1 MSFTINTFKKLPL
14 GGLGGLFLFILLIAS
29 SAAKAQSLTH
39 TFRNTS
45 LSDALIWID
54 NAQDKYKIHFIF
66 DELEDFTVT
75 TSFKNTSTE
84 EAVKQVVGFYPM
96 RISYEK
102 KEIYVECVQKA
113 GTKLI
118 GHIVDEKGTPMP
130 FANVSLLSVAD
141 SSFITGGVSNE
152 NGDFVVPCQMKQVIA
167 KITSIGYKT
176 VTRKAI
182 VGHIGTITMQPETYT
197 IKGVMVKGEIPQY
210 KMAAGGMSVDI
221 EHSVLHDVGTA
232 DDMLSMIPMVQ
243 KRDDKFEVL
252 AKGEPEIYINNK
264 KVTNPGSELKMLK
277 STDVKSVEIITAP
290 SARYNAEA
298 NAVIRI
304 KTLKPQGDGLSV
316 VAYHQ
321 TKVNNKWY
329 NYDDLTLKYRTN
341 GLETFANVALDNGN
355 NSTDQDV
362 DQEIKIS
369 KDVFN
374 AKAIIPVRSTWTML
388 QYKGGLSYDFN
399 TDHSVGLS
407 FSSQQLFSAIFKT
420 DMPQYCKKNGEYY
433 DDVLL
438 KTDIR
443 EKNRPVWE
451 LNAYYVGK
459 AGKLGID
466 LNATVLRRESEDNNY
481 QYETSKEFGNR
492 PITTNTQDKRTMAA
506 GKLLLT
512 YPVWKGELS
521 GGSEVTSTQ
530 SNGHNYNLE
539 GILHESDNKMDEKN
553 IAGFAEYQMQLGQWR
568 INAGLRFEHVST
580 EYRSFDTIQAEP
592 SRTYND
598 LFPTLSAA
606 WQKGKWS
613 AQLSYTKRITR
624 PPYGQLTSMEVYD
637 SRMLYEGGN
646 PLLRP
651 SIRHSLDFILTYSW
665 LNFTTGFTRENDF
678 FTHTG
683 KVYDEEKE
691 IIILTPENFDHQ
703 DRVYATLTASPKI
716 GIWQPITTLHYYQQN
731 FNTEKYGAPEK
742 LNKPEFSAR
751 LQNWFTLGAT
761 AKALLDINYTGSNH
775 WGLMYR
781 GTSCS
786 VNARIQ
792 KSFLQ
797 GRLTGTLYADDIFRS
812 ARSNMTTYYGIGTTK
827 QKIYRYT
834 QAVGITLSY
843 NFNAT
848 MSKYKGTGAGNDEK
862 SRL

>member
-1 MSFTINTFKKLPL
+1 MSFTINIIKKLPF
-14 GGLGGLFLFILLIAS
+14 GGLGGLFLLFLLFAS

-84 EAVKQVVGFYPM
+84 EAVRQVVGFYPM

-141 SSFITGGVSNE
+141 SSFITGGVTNE

-176 VTRKAI
+176 VTRKTI
-182 VGHIGTITMQPETYT
+182 VGHIGTITMQPATYT
-197 IKGVMVKGEIPQY
+197 VKGVVVKGEIPQY
-210 KMAAGGMSVDI
+210 KMTAGGMSVDI

-232 DDMLSMIPMVQ
+232 DDMLSMIPMV
-243 KRDDKFEVL
+243 KGRDGKFEVL

-290 SARYNAEA
+290 GARYNAEV

-321 TKVNNKWY
+321 TNVNNKWY

-341 GLETFANVALDNGN
+341 GLEVFANVALDNGN
-355 NSTDQDV
+355 SSSDHDV
-362 DQEIKIS
+362 VQEIKIS
-369 KDVFN
+369 KDVF
-374 AKAIIPVRSTWTML
+374 IGETQFPSRSTWTML

-407 FSSQQLFSAIFKT
+407 FSSQRVFSAIFKT
-420 DMPQYCKKNGEYY
+420 GMDQRYTKNGEYY
-433 DDVLL
+433 GNAFLE
-438 KTDIR
+438 TDIR
-443 EKNRPVWE
+443 EKNRPTWE
-451 LNAYYVGK
+451 LNTYYVGK
-459 AGKLGID
+459 VGKLNID
-466 LNATVLRRESEDNNY
+466 FNATVLRRESEDNNN

-492 PITTNTQDKRTMAA
+492 PITTNTIDKRTMAA
-506 GKLLLT
+506 GKLVLT
-512 YPVWKGELS
+512 YPIWKGELS

-530 SNGHNYNLE
+530 SNGNNDNKE
-539 GILHESDNKMDEKN
+539 GILAESDNEMDEKN
-553 IAGFAEYQMQLGQWR
+553 IAGFAEYQIQLGQWR
-568 INAGLRFEHVST
+568 MNAGLRYEHVST
-580 EYRSFDTIQAEP
+580 NYKSFGKKQAEP

-606 WQKGKWS
+606 WQKGKLG

-624 PPYGQLTSMEVYD
+624 PPYRLLTSMEVYD
-637 SRMLYEGGN
+637 SRMFYEGGN

-651 SIRHSLDFILTYSW
+651 SIRKNLDFTLTYAW
-665 LNFTTGFTRENDF
+665 LNFAAGFTRENDF

-683 KVYDEEKE
+683 KIYDEEKD
-691 IIILTPENFDHQ
+691 IIIIKPENFDHQ
-703 DRVYATLTASPKI
+703 DRVYATLTASPKF

-731 FNTEKYGAPEK
+731 FDTEKYGAPEK

-761 AKALLDINYTGSNH
+761 AKALLDINYTGNND
-775 WGLMYR
+775 WGLMHR

-786 VNARIQ
+786 VNARLQ

-797 GRLTGTLYADDIFRS
+797 GRLNCTLYANDIFRS
-812 ARSNMTTYYGIGTTK
+812 ARNNMTTYYGIGTTK
-827 QKIYRYT
+827 HKLYEYT

>member
-84 EAVKQVVGFYPM
+84 EAVRQVIGFYPM

-113 GTKLI
+113 STKLI
-118 GHIVDEKGTPMP
+118 GHIVDENGRPLS
-130 FANVSLLSVAD
+130 FATVSLLSVAD

-167 KITSIGYKT
+167 KVTSIGYKT
-176 VTRKAI
+176 VTRKAT
-182 VGHIGTITMQPETYT
+182 VGQIGTITMHPETYT
-197 IKGVMVKGEIPQY
+197 VKGVVIKGEIPQY

-232 DDMLSMIPMVQ
+232 DDMLSMIPMV
-243 KRDDKFEVL
+243 KGRDGKFEVL

-264 KVTNPGSELKMLK
+264 KVTNPGTELKMLK
-277 STDVKSVEIITAP
+277 STDVKSVEVITAP
-290 SARYNAEA
+290 SARYNAEV

-341 GLETFANVALDNGN
+341 GFEAFANVALDNGN
-355 NSTDQDV
+355 YSYDEDV
-362 DQEIKIS
+362 VQEINIS
-369 KDVFN
+369 KDVFSAD
-374 AKAIIPVRSTWTML
+374 AKVPVRSTWTTL

-407 FSSQQLFSAIFKT
+407 FSSERLFSALFKT
-420 DMPQYCKKNGEYY
+420 DIPQYCKKNGEYY

-438 KTDIR
+438 KTEIR
-443 EKNRPVWE
+443 EKNKPTWE

-459 AGKLGID
+459 AGKLNID
-466 LNATVLRRESEDNNY
+466 FNATVLRREAENNTN
-481 QYETSKEFGNR
+481 QYEISKEFGNR

-506 GKLLLT
+506 GKLVLT
-512 YPVWKGELS
+512 YPVWKGELT

-530 SNGHNYNLE
+530 SNGNNYNKE
-539 GILHESDNKMDEKN
+539 GIIAESDNETDEKN

-568 INAGLRFEHVST
+568 MNAGLRYEHVST
-580 EYRSFDTIQAEP
+580 TCKSFGIKQEEP

-598 LFPTLSAA
+598 WFPTISGA
-606 WQKGKWS
+606 WQKDKWS

-624 PPYGQLTSMEVYD
+624 PPYRQLTSMEIYD
-637 SRMLYEGGN
+637 NRMFYEGGN

-651 SIRHSLDFILTYSW
+651 SIRHSLDFTLTYAW
-665 LNFTTGFTRENDF
+665 LNFAAGFTRENDF

-683 KVYDEEKE
+683 KIYNEEA
-691 IIILTPENFDHQ
+691 IILKPENFDRQ
-703 DRVYATLTASPKI
+703 ERVYATLTASPKI
-716 GIWQPITTLHYYQQN
+716 GIWQPITTLHFYQQD
-731 FNTEKYGAPEK
+731 FDAEKYGAPEK

-751 LQNWFTLGAT
+751 LQNWFTLGTT

-792 KSFLQ
+792 KAFLQ
-797 GRLTGTLYADDIFRS
+797 GRLNCTLYADDIFRS

-827 QKIYRYT
+827 QKVYGYT